1 MLQNNLQSYDSE
13 PRAVRLV
20 HSDGTSET
28 VMVDPAAIQPN
39 GSEYGSVLSN
49 FVILAE
55 DKMKIAAGAAAVLV
69 ALTGIW
75 LTVQTLRDFRK
86 KQKKG

>member
-1 MLQNNLQSYDSE
+1 
-13 PRAVRLV
+13 
-20 HSDGTSET
+20 
-28 VMVDPAAIQPN
+28 
-39 GSEYGSVLSN
+39 
-49 FVILAE
+49 
-55 DKMKIAAGAAAVLV
+55 MKIAAGAAAVLV